1 MGQPRRADTDIM
13 NQELPFAG
21 FQEFIREPLASSDQ
35 RSFALIKRCFIEEP
49 AGPHHPFAVLIQKLT
64 GNTIPHDEALTCWK
78 QILKH
83 KVSMQQ
89 KLGRTVG
96 IQTAAID
103 YFEYQSPV
111 EMIFKVPPVPAP
123 DTTAFTPGIHSET
136 LYSQGGYHLEKLKEE
151 MLRAKRYK
159 HALSVI
165 MLDIDSSPNGS
176 PLIEPVSI
184 NDNVFTTI
192 VNIIKKTIRT
202 VDFLTRLSDFRFF
215 LILPNTNQREAKEL
229 AERIRSQIFQRTA
242 RLSSLSGGISSL
254 LSVGQSTDKDTSID
268 FLRRIERK
276 LDDAKQR
283 NESGVL
289 TLI

>member
-1 MGQPRRADTDIM
+1 MT
-13 NQELPFAG
+13 QELPFTG
-21 FQEFIREPLASSDQ
+21 FQQYIKDPLVSSDQ
-35 RSFALIKRCFIEEP
+35 RSLALIKRCFIEDP
-49 AGPHHPFAVLIQKLT
+49 VSPHHPFATLIQKLT
-64 GNTIPHDEALTCWK
+64 GNAVPYEEALTCWK

-83 KVSMQQ
+83 KISLQQ

-103 YFEYQSPV
+103 YFEYQSPID
-111 EMIFKVPPVPAP
+111 MLFKISPPAP
-123 DTTAFTPGIHSET
+123 EKKPSTSAVTSET
-136 LYSQGGYHLEKLKEE
+136 IYPQGGYHLEKLKEE

-165 MLDIDSSPNGS
+165 MLDIDTSSDEVS
-176 PLIEPVSI
+176 TTEPVPI
-184 NDNVFTTI
+184 NDNVFSTI

-229 AERIRSQIFQRTA
+229 AERIRMQIFQRTG
-242 RLSSLSGGISSL
+242 RLSSLKEGINSL
-254 LSVGQSTDKDTSID
+254 LSVGQSTDNDSSID

-276 LDDAKQR
+276 LDEAKQHR
-283 NESGVL
+283 ESGVF
-289 TLI
+289 TLS